1 MGPHTQNREKVLGYC
16 TEGVTAEGDRAAMTP
31 LLRIEDEVSRN
42 TCPGPLSSGS
52 SIGLTLSSPHT
63 FFL

>member
-42 TCPGPLSSGS
+42 TCPGPLS
-52 SIGLTLSSPHT
+52 LAVP
-63 FFL
+63 